1 MMKTVVTFS
10 RVIYWTVRSKM
21 YVDSELSI
29 HISFFVKIDLV
40 ENVKRVSNNRIFLDS
55 FWNFLK
61 FLAIVLALKYT
72 SEIFL
77 LKKLQ
82 NYISIGSF

>member
-1 MMKTVVTFS
+1 MILLLVKKS
-10 RVIYWTVRSKM
+10 HKM
-21 YVDSELSI
+21 TKIIFYLKETQEIV
-29 HISFFVKIDLV
+29 FFVKIDLV

-61 FLAIVLALKYT
+61 FLAIVLVLKYT

-82 NYISIGSF
+82 NYISIGSFR